1 MFKLYLTMGSLF
13 ICASVMSAPK
23 TAPKPANKALETI
36 SQQSIE
42 AQLTFLSSDAL
53 QGRQAGK
60 QGGKVAAEYIKS
72 VLRDVGVKPFFADY
86 WQALEAYS
94 PARGKRGGGFQVHP
108 DSIAKYKQGAAY
120 RRLSLQNVV
129 GYIEGKKTNEYI
141 VIGAHYD
148 HIGVDELLVG
158 DQIYNGADDNGAAVI
173 AVLQVAKAF
182 AASGIQPERSII
194 FAFWDG
200 EEIGYLGSEYFV
212 LNFPQLAQ
220 IKTYINLDMVGREE
234 GYKPIFYPKFNAAG
248 ATVENTAAGKHFHLL
263 YTKELTEASGQ
274 LAKNIQLQ
282 KLNVEPKQ
290 DTLNHES
297 RGSDQFTFSRRGI
310 PVQWFFTGLHPDYH
324 TPDDEID
331 RINLNKLTD
340 LTKAVYLSVEQL
352 ANLHE

>member
-1 MFKLYLTMGSLF
+1 MLKLRQLF
-13 ICASVMSAPK
+13 GC
-23 TAPKPANKALETI
+23 
-36 SQQSIE
+36 
-42 AQLTFLSSDAL
+42 
-53 QGRQAGK
+53 
-60 QGGKVAAEYIKS
+60 
-72 VLRDVGVKPFFADY
+72 
-86 WQALEAYS
+86 
-94 PARGKRGGGFQVHP
+94 
-108 DSIAKYKQGAAY
+108 
-120 RRLSLQNVV
+120 VV
-129 GYIEGKKTNEYI
+129 
-141 VIGAHYD
+141 
-148 HIGVDELLVG
+148 
-158 DQIYNGADDNGAAVI
+158 Q
-173 AVLQVAKAF
+173 F
-182 AASGIQPERSII
+182 W